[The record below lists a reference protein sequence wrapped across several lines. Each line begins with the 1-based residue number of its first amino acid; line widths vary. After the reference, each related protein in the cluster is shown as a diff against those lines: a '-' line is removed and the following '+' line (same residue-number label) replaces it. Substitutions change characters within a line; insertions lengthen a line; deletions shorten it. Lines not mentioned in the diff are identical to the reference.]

1 MNRRIVIT
9 FPLFRVFGAAL
20 AVAAADPP
28 DGFMGT
34 SSPQIA
40 LLLGLFALWAAA
52 PVVRRPVLTVH
63 RWLNLLARHRNT
75 VFAGACT
82 VVAAAGRPALW
93 LMIADAAL
101 LLGYLLALDSVAAG
115 PIGGRQLRSGWP
127 AGLAAAATALVLAL
141 VRLTSDAQSSVLAEG
156 GRWLA
161 SVGAL
166 LAGGALALAFLPR
179 RAPAEQAAARPK
191 APGAAGSAG
200 SAGSV
205 GSAGSPGSAGSAN
218 QGAGA
223 AGAAG
228 AAGRPSRSKT
238 TL

>member
-1 MNRRIVIT
+1 MNGRIVIT
-9 FPLFRVFGAAL
+9 FPLFRVFGVAL
-20 AVAAADPP
+20 AVAVADPP

-40 LLLGLFALWAAA
+40 LLLALFALWAAA

-141 VRLTSDAQSSVLAEG
+141 VRLTSDAHSSVLAED

-179 RAPAEQAAARPK
+179 RAPAEQPAAAARPK
-191 APGAAGSAG
+191 TPGAAGSAG
-200 SAGSV
+200 SAGS
-205 GSAGSPGSAGSAN
+205 AN

-223 AGAAG
+223 TVTAA
-228 AAGRPSRSKT
+228 RPSGSKT